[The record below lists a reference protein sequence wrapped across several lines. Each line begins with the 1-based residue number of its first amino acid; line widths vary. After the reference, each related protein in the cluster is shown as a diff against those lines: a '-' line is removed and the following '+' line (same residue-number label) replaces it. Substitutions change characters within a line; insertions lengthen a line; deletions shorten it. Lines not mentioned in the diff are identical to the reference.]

1 MEREIFEKCRYCGS
15 DIVFRE
21 GQDFV
26 RCASCGETLAIAEF
40 LKEQTQTAKAEQENE
55 KTRKKLAELY
65 HQAENMQMDR
75 RFDKAEQLYR
85 EVVINGGKDPEVYW
99 RIILCHYC
107 VVYQKDDEGNQIL
120 TILYPDLTDPAEM
133 SIRKDLFNSIQNEE
147 QRAYYQNELRKL
159 DNLLNKYREV
169 QHQAAY
175 DVFISVKQT
184 IWKDGKKYYTVD
196 REMGHI
202 LYDHLT
208 SLSLRVFNSEE
219 QACKCPPGQEWE
231 PYILS
236 ALLSSR
242 IMIVTGSCPEYMESQ
257 WVKNE
262 WSRFQWLQ
270 KNEGKTGKSE
280 RKLLCYISD
289 GMNPYDIPKGLNPD
303 RQAIVNN
310 AIAFKTLD
318 DEIRKTFPWI
328 RSAENAVNEQ
338 KQESSGKLEDVLANM
353 EVWLTMGQ
361 YDRITEEYT
370 NLVKQGRH
378 LNNSRIHLYAICA
391 EKHVKDPKMLAEE
404 VYGLQNDKRFQLA
417 QRFAKTEEEQ
427 KEVED
432 LLQQRLELDRQLSE
446 RQKRK
451 QEEEERKKAEVITKQ
466 QQEEERRR
474 QAEEKKQLKAENKE
488 AKKGMAYAKIS
499 FVSALWILFLMII
512 FENGGSLSGGTIG
525 FFAVVLLIL
534 TVCHFIS
541 IVRHKILN
549 KPASENALISG
560 ILHLLS
566 CLAPLLSIIG
576 GALHRY
582 LENCSNRNE
591 PAWPAIMLII
601 VVVASAAG
609 AVLTILTRKKRNKSA
624 SNEFDQTLNP

>member
-1 MEREIFEKCRYCGS
+1 MEREIFEKCRYFGS

-208 SLSLRVFNSEE
+208 SLGLRVFNSEE

-318 DEIRKTFPWI
+318 DEIRKTFPRI
-328 RSAENAVNEQ
+328 RSAENAANEQ

-370 NLVKQGRH
+370 SLVKQGRH

-466 QQEEERRR
+466 QQEEERRKK
-474 QAEEKKQLKAENKE
+474 AEEKKQLKAETKE
-488 AKKGMAYAKIS
+488 AKKGMAYANIALIS
-499 FVSALWILFLMII
+499 GIWIWITLILCKF
-512 FENGGSLSGGTIG
+512 GGSEPNVPT
-525 FFAVVLLIL
+525 VLAAIVLAPLII
-534 TVCHFIS
+534 CHFIS
-541 IVRHKILN
+541 LRRHKILN
-549 KPASENALISG
+549 RPIAKMACIIAFI
-560 ILHLLS
+560 ILNQLLS
-566 CLAPLLSIIG
+566 
-576 GALHRY
+576 H
-582 LENCSNRNE
+582 
-591 PAWPAIMLII
+591 
-601 VVVASAAG
+601 
-609 AVLTILTRKKRNKSA
+609 
-624 SNEFDQTLNP
+624 TL

>member
-1 MEREIFEKCRYCGS
+1 MGREIFEKCRYCGS
-15 DIVFRE
+15 DIIFRE
-21 GQDFV
+21 KQDFV

-40 LKEQTQTAKAEQENE
+40 LKEQAQTEKIEQENE

-75 RFDKAEQLYR
+75 CFDKAEQLYR
-85 EVVINGGKDPEVYW
+85 EVVINGGKDPEIYW

-107 VVYQKDDEGNQIL
+107 VVYQKDNEGNQIL

-133 SIRKDLFNSIQNEE
+133 SIRKDLFDSIQNEE
-147 QRAYYQNELRKL
+147 QRTYYQSELKKL

-196 REMGHI
+196 REMGHL

-208 SLSLRVFNSEE
+208 SLGLHVFNSEE

-242 IMIVTGSCPEYMESQ
+242 VMIVTGSCPEYMESQ

-270 KNEGKTGKSE
+270 KNEGKAGRNE

-318 DEIRKTFPWI
+318 DEIRKTFPRI
-328 RSAENAVNEQ
+328 RSARNAGNEQ
-338 KQESSGKLEDVLANM
+338 KQETTGKLEDVLANM

-370 NLVKQGRH
+370 KLVEQGKH

-391 EKHVKDPKMLAEE
+391 EKQVKNPKMLAEE

-417 QRFAKTEEEQ
+417 QRFAKTDEEK
-427 KEVED
+427 KEVEE

-451 QEEEERKKAEVITKQ
+451 QEEEERKKAEEITKQ
-466 QQEEERRR
+466 QEAEERHR
-474 QAEEKKQLKAENKE
+474 QAKEKQQLKAEAKK
-488 AKKGMAYAKIS
+488 AKKGMAYANI
-499 FVSALWILFLMII
+499 ALLSGIWICITLFLCK
-512 FENGGSLSGGTIG
+512 FGGSNVNFPTVIGALILAILVVCHVISLRKHMALNKPVAKMATVKGIFHLLTCLCALLSNILGGFQKYLTDCSKYNDSILPG
-525 FFAVVLLIL
+525 IILLIL
-534 TVCHFIS
+534 FVLSALCAVATIYIS
-541 IVRHKILN
+541 EKKKAMTN
-549 KPASENALISG
+549 KNTG
-560 ILHLLS
+560 I
-566 CLAPLLSIIG
+566 
-576 GALHRY
+576 Y
-582 LENCSNRNE
+582 
-591 PAWPAIMLII
+591 
-601 VVVASAAG
+601 
-609 AVLTILTRKKRNKSA
+609 
-624 SNEFDQTLNP
+624 